1 MAQVFEQA
9 LNELIAERDALQAE
23 NAQLR
28 AKVVKLQE
36 TILGMW
42 RDSAVG
48 NNPVV
53 NEED

>member
-1 MAQVFEQA
+1 MEQIRQSI
-9 LNELIAERDALQAE
+9 NELVAERDELKAE
-23 NAQLR
+23 NARLR

-36 TILGMW
+36 TILSMYQ
-42 RDSAVG
+42 DSAAG